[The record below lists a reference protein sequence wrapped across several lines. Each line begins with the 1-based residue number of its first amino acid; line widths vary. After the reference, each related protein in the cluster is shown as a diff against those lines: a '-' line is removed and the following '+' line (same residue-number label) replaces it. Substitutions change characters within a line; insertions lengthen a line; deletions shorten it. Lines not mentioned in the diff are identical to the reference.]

1 MTGNLG
7 IEIDFRSG
15 MPIYVQIMDQIKHKI
30 AIGLLKPGDQLPT
43 VRQMATD
50 LRINFNTVARSYKM
64 LDEEGIISTQHGR
77 GTYIL
82 DLPSKENG
90 AKLRFE
96 DLQRLAANFLLEAE
110 KLGFEPD
117 EVKEVFSKKL
127 TIWQETGTPP
137 LPEVED

>member
-15 MPIYVQIMDQIKHKI
+15 MPIYIQIMDQIKHKI
-30 AIGLLKPGDQLPT
+30 AVGLLKPGDQLPT

-50 LRINFNTVARSYKM
+50 LRINFNTVARSYKL

-82 DLPSKENG
+82 DLPSEENG
-90 AKLRFE
+90 NKLRFE
-96 DLQRLAANFLLEAE
+96 DLQRLAANLLLEAE

-117 EVKEVFSKKL
+117 EVKEVFNKKL
-127 TIWQETGTPP
+127 TIWQKTGVPP
-137 LPEVED
+137 LPDVED

>member
-15 MPIYVQIMDQIKHKI
+15 IPIYIQIMDQIKHKI
-30 AIGLLKPGDQLPT
+30 AIGLLKPDDQLPT

-50 LRINFNTVARSYKM
+50 LRINFNTVARSYKL

-82 DLPSKENG
+82 DLPSEENG
-90 AKLRFE
+90 DKLRFE

-110 KLGFEPD
+110 KLGFEPG

-127 TIWQETGTPP
+127 TIWQETGTPL
-137 LPEVED
+137 LPDVED